1 MENFDYQGYFVCI
14 SDTMPSGFIYATARA
29 DDTDDVIKCAYMDY
43 SMREIVAKMRANI
56 RYRKTNQI
64 VMKG

>member
-1 MENFDYQGYFVCI
+1 MKTFEYQNYFVHI
-14 SDTMPSGFIYATARA
+14 SDAQPSGMIYATARA
-29 DDTDDVIKCAYMDY
+29 DDTDDVIRCAYMDY
-43 SMREIVAKMRANI
+43 PMRDIVAKMRSNI

>member
-1 MENFDYQGYFVCI
+1 MKYFDYQGYFVSI
-14 SDTMPSGFIYATARA
+14 EAQTNGMIYATARA
-29 DDTDDVIKCAYMDY
+29 DDTDDVIKCAFVDY
-43 SMREIVAKMRANI
+43 PMRDIVAKMRANI